1 MLNIYDMNRRKS
13 AVLQNAYD
21 ITETREL
28 NKIYTLTF
36 SLPATDEKAKY
47 IQPFHYARYGEDGEL
62 YRIIKSELSDS
73 DTSIL
78 KVECEHVIAML
89 VDNIMFGA
97 IQYGGGTIKTSAVIS
112 FLLNKQTTKN
122 WILSECD
129 FDRRFEYLWEQ
140 ENILNALYSIPKEF
154 TKAYK
159 WVFDTTVYPWKLSL
173 KAIDDTIHPEY
184 YIRAKRNM
192 LASGTAQDYAGIC
205 TRIYPLGYGEGV
217 NQLTIKEVNNGVEYL
232 QSPDNIVAQYGIKE
246 KVLVDRRFENA
257 EALKEYAQT
266 MLDGLQTPSMSRSFD
281 VVDLYELTSQDIDNA
296 DVGKICKMTGDN
308 TIAYITKTVRTW
320 DKAGDLNIELSTK
333 ATDVASSIADLADRV
348 RIESVYAQG
357 ATQLYQHSKDANATP
372 QKGMVLNLYFPE
384 EMRQINKVL
393 LNVQL
398 EKFRSY
404 SKTTESNGGFEK
416 TYKIEGVTNQEI
428 TSQENTENKTYT
440 FNFDEKRTTHT
451 FNDEFRTGESLNSDI
466 TTRETTISGTT
477 GTKTISGEV
486 GVTKITGN
494 TGASTIKGTTGTK
507 TIQGTTG
514 TKIISGE
521 VGVTKI
527 TGNTGASTIKG
538 TTGVRTISGTTGVRT
553 ISGTITPSGAVDTQ
567 TSPDGDTE
575 GTTSAASMGSSTISG
590 SVTTNPVWPDQLSGF
605 TSTDATP
612 NGAVHLFQN
621 GEKLYG
627 GTYSYGYD
635 GYHTHDYYGGEGE
648 KAIDGG
654 THDHKV
660 SVNTSAITA
669 EVIMNDP
676 YWGQM
681 KNHRH
686 SIALNGLSH
695 THEINISENA
705 NFGSHSHTFKINSHT
720 HSISIPEHNHSW
732 SDSST
737 TSVNGQNVA
746 GHNHTWSDTSK
757 TTINGETKN
766 GHNHTWSDTSTVKV
780 NGEIRNGHNH
790 SFNDTVGHNHTW
802 SDTSKTTIA
811 GKEYNGH
818 NHTWSDTSK
827 TTIDGETKNG
837 HNHTWTDTSKTSD
850 GKSGHSHS
858 FNDTVGH
865 NHTWT
870 DTSKTSDGK
879 NGHNHSFNAKHDHK
893 INIAH
898 EHVYDISH
906 KHTIDCPKHKHKIT
920 IPGQNL
926 SVSIPAHTH
935 DISAGIFESGNPTA
949 FDIYV
954 GGKKKVTIADKKYNG
969 DISQWLLNADNKIPR
984 SGWIKVEIRPNDLAY
999 VVSSVFVQGFVQSR
1013 GGQNY

>member
-266 MLDGLQTPSMSRSFD
+266 MLDGLQTPSMSRSFN

-451 FNDEFRTGESLNSDI
+451 FNDEFKTGESLNSDI

-494 TGASTIKGTTGTK
+494 TGASTI
-507 TIQGTTG
+507 Q
-514 TKIISGE
+514 
-521 VGVTKI
+521 
-527 TGNTGASTIKG
+527 G
-538 TTGVRTISGTTGVRT
+538 TTGVRTISGTTGIRT

-695 THEINISENA
+695 THEINITENA

-732 SDSST
+732 TDS
-737 TSVNGQNVA
+737 
-746 GHNHTWSDTSK
+746 
-757 TTINGETKN
+757 
-766 GHNHTWSDTSTVKV
+766 
-780 NGEIRNGHNH
+780 
-790 SFNDTVGHNHTW
+790 
-802 SDTSKTTIA
+802 SKTTIA

-837 HNHTWTDTSKTSD
+837 HNHSWTDTSTVKVN
-850 GKSGHSHS
+850 GEIRNGHNHS

-879 NGHNHSFNAKHDHK
+879 NGHNHTFNAKHDHR

-984 SGWIKVEIRPNDLAY
+984 NSWVKIEIRPNDLAY

>member
-1 MLNIYDMNRRKS
+1 MLNIYDMNRRKT

-36 SLPATDEKAKY
+36 TLPATDEKAKY
-47 IQPFHYARYGEDGEL
+47 IQPFHFVRYGEDGEL
-62 YRIIKSELSDS
+62 YRIIKSELSDN
-73 DTSIL
+73 DTSTL
-78 KVECEHVIAML
+78 NVECEHVIAML
-89 VDNIMFGA
+89 VDNLMFGTV
-97 IQYGGGTIKTSAVIS
+97 QYGGGTIKTSAVITY
-112 FLLNKQTTKN
+112 LLNKQTTKN
-122 WILSECD
+122 WVLDECD

-159 WVFDTTVYPWKLSL
+159 WVFDTTGYPWKLSL
-173 KAIDDTIHPEY
+173 KSIDSNIHPEY

-217 NQLTIKEVNNGVEYL
+217 NQLGIADINNGLPYL
-232 QSPDNIVAQYGIKE
+232 QSPANVVAQYGIKE

-257 EALKEYAQT
+257 ESLKEYAQT
-266 MLDGLQTPSMSRSFD
+266 MLDALQTPSMSRSFD
-281 VVDLYELTSQDIDNA
+281 VVDLYEITSQDIDNA
-296 DVGKICKMTGDN
+296 DVGKICKMTGDD
-308 TIAYITKTVRTW
+308 TVAYITKTVRTW
-320 DKAGDLNIELSTK
+320 DKPGDLKIELSTK

-372 QKGMVLNLYFPE
+372 EKGMVLNLYFPE

-404 SKTTESNGGFEK
+404 SRTTESNGGFEK
-416 TYKIEGVTNQEI
+416 TYKIAGVTDQEI

-451 FNDEFRTGESLNSDI
+451 WNDKFTTDDSLSSDI
-466 TTRETTISGTT
+466 STRETQISG
-477 GTKTISGEV
+477 S
-486 GVTKITGN
+486 
-494 TGASTIKGTTGTK
+494 TGA
-507 TIQGTTG
+507 Q
-514 TKIISGE
+514 
-521 VGVTKI
+521 
-527 TGNTGASTIKG
+527 A
-538 TTGVRTISGTTGVRT
+538 ISGTTGVKSISGSTGVKKISGTTGAKKISGENKPYKVSGTTGLGGGGSTETSSGGGGGGTTSTVDVGSAT
-553 ISGTITPSGAVDTQ
+553 ISGTV
-567 TSPDGDTE
+567 TSK
-575 GTTSAASMGSSTISG
+575 
-590 SVTTNPVWPDQLSGF
+590 PVWPDGNAGF
-605 TSTDATP
+605 TSTEVTP

-627 GTYSYGYD
+627 GTYSLYSGND
-635 GYHTHDYYGGEGE
+635 GYHSHMHEYAHGNNQV
-648 KAIDGG
+648 IDGG
-654 THDHKV
+654 THHHDV
-660 SVNTSAITA
+660 SVDTQAITA

-686 SIALNGLSH
+686 SITLNGLSH
-695 THEINISENA
+695 SHEIDIPEGS
-705 NFGSHSHTFKINSHT
+705 NFGNHSHTFSISSHT
-720 HSISIPEHNHSW
+720 HSVNLPEHTHTFSESGTGHNHS
-732 SDSST
+732 
-737 TSVNGQNVA
+737 
-746 GHNHTWSDTSK
+746 WSDTSK
-757 TTINGETKN
+757 TTVNGQSVE
-766 GHNHTWSDTSTVKV
+766 GHNHTWT
-780 NGEIRNGHNH
+780 
-790 SFNDTVGHNHTW
+790 
-802 SDTSKTTIA
+802 DTSKTIVN
-811 GKEYNGH
+811 GQSVDGH

-827 TTIDGETKNG
+827 TTIDGKEYNG
-837 HNHTWTDTSKTSD
+837 HNHTWTDTSKTTD
-850 GKSGHSHS
+850 GKR
-858 FNDTVGH
+858 
-865 NHTWT
+865 
-870 DTSKTSDGK
+870 
-879 NGHNHSFNAKHDHK
+879 GHNHSFNIKHNHK

-898 EHVYDISH
+898 EHQYDISH

-954 GGKKKVTIADKKYNG
+954 GGKKKVTITDKKYND

-984 SGWIKVEIRPNDLAY
+984 NSWIKVEIRPNDLAY